1 MFAKEMKELMDTL
14 YNIRFPTSVRVNL
27 QNDARITGS
36 ILFGFASH
44 SKELIA
50 IGCISVVNRSS
61 QPPPPDTHY
70 GLHSCLHV
78 PIIHKMPKRLANSD
92 NLCFQ

>member
-14 YNIRFPTSVRVNL
+14 YNIRFPMSVRVNL
-27 QNDARITGS
+27 QKDARITGS
-36 ILFGFASH
+36 VLFSFASH

-61 QPPPPDTHY
+61 QPTHPTHITVY
-70 GLHSCLHV
+70 THV
-78 PIIHKMPKRLANSD
+78 FMFLSSIKCPNI
-92 NLCFQ
+92 

>member
-61 QPPPPDTHY
+61 QPPRPTHITDY
-70 GLHSCLHV
+70 THV
-78 PIIHKMPKRLANSD
+78 FMFLSSIKCPNV
-92 NLCFQ
+92 